1 MDAVEAEGFYI
12 YYRPTQSAGDYLKV
26 TVAGSNTRSH
36 TVTYLLP
43 DTSYDI
49 KMQCFNVAG
58 ASEFSNIFTQK
69 TLCEYFFCD
78 LGFSLDMAVHR
89 WHCDTI

>member
-1 MDAVEAEGFYI
+1 MDAVEVEGFYI
-12 YYRPTQSAGDYLKV
+12 YYRLTQSAGDYLKV

-58 ASEFSNIFTQK
+58 ASEFSNICTHK
-69 TLCEYFFCD
+69 TL
-78 LGFSLDMAVHR
+78 G
-89 WHCDTI
+89 